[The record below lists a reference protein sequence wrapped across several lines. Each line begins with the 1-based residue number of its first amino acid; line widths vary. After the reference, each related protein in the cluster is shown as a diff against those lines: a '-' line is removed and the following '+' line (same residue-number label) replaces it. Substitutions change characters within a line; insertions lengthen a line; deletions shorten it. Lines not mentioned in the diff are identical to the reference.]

1 MHINDLLILI
11 RKAQVQKQLACGMT
25 LTQDKINKGL
35 IPPPIKL
42 GSRGV
47 AFYQSEINATIAVMI
62 AGYSDEQIKQFVRE
76 LVAKRQDLPKQYTH
90 MEAAND
96 D

>member
-1 MHINDLLILI
+1 MNPKNRLTLI
-11 RKAQVQKQLACGMT
+11 RKAQLKKQFPCGMT
-25 LTQDKINKGL
+25 LIQDKINKGL

-62 AGYSDEQIKQFVRE
+62 AGYSDEQIKQFVSE

>member
-1 MHINDLLILI
+1 MYINDLLTLI
-11 RKAQVQKQLACGMT
+11 RQATAEKQLGIGRT
-25 LTQDKINKGL
+25 LYRNKVKEGL

-42 GSRGV
+42 GNRAV
-47 AFYQSEINATIAVMI
+47 AYCQSEINATIAVMI
-62 AGYSDEQIKQFVRE
+62 AGYSDEQIKQFVRK
-76 LVAKRQDLPKQYTH
+76 LVAKRQDFHKQYAH